1 MYTARV
7 GGNNI
12 GYNENYYTSRKKLLN
27 DFLKDEETENM
38 KYIEE
43 TENLVSQTK
52 MFLKD
57 LVSNQLDFESL
68 NDQLEDIQTE
78 LETDCNIMQGELN
91 TLQSLDKNIE
101 KQINDVQK
109 QEEQGTKDYMKKIE
123 ELKNELESKEFTI
136 QNMERLYVE
145 LENIIKD
152 NIQKGNEQLLTM
164 EQFNDFLSQNEQ
176 LKNEIKLLE
185 EEKNK
190 LNKDYNQ
197 LLKENINL
205 RSKDESFEVE
215 KIKEVLDEIGAKG
228 LSQKDAERKIYNL
241 QNKNKKLEIECN
253 NLKEKIKKLTNSL
266 RGLNI
271 DNQKFNNELLNIY
284 QELYPKIKLNKKN
297 NKSFEINENNIGK
310 EESLIKQIK
319 NNQIKI

>member
-7 GGNNI
+7 GGSNV

-91 TLQSLDKNIE
+91 TLQTLDKNIE

-241 QNKNKKLEIECN
+241 QNKNKKLEKECN

-284 QELYPKIKLNKKN
+284 QELYPKIKLNKKI